1 MSYFNSISECP
12 AEQDIISHRKGQTS
26 AEPCVINIKLPGR
39 PPSFV
44 QLPVSCQQSVFPSI
58 TTKKLKFVR

>member
-26 AEPCVINIKLPGR
+26 AEPCVISSYQGDQR
-39 PPSFV
+39 PLCNFLFPVNKVFFL
-44 QLPVSCQQSVFPSI
+44 QLQQ
-58 TTKKLKFVR
+58 RN